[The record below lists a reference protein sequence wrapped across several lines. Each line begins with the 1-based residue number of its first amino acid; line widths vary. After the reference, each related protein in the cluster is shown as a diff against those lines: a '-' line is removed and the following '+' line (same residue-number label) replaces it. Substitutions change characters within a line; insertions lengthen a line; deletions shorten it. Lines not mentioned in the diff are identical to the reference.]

1 MEWTVHNQQPS
12 EFDRAQFDPW
22 LLAVV
27 WLWCSYSGQTSGH
40 HQSPPGP
47 APGRPE
53 LGHSSVGGR
62 YTYLIDNSLIIWLGR
77 NTSTLPLPDTADGLV
92 VNKHKTQTWNM
103 ILFLSLF
110 LSLSISLSLFNN
122 ISCDSN
128 NYSLSLLLS
137 IKNIWII
144 LKYICMVWI
153 HKSSLSLSLSIKL
166 MSAWFQNV
174 WCDPIW

>member
-77 NTSTLPLPDTADGLV
+77 NTSTLPLPDGRRLGG
-92 VNKHKTQTWNM
+92 KQTQNTNM
-103 ILFLSLF
+103 EHDSLSLSLF
-110 LSLSISLSLFNN
+110 ISLSISLSLFNN